1 MNKDDIVVGDLYKK
15 YEGLGSSCNTYA
27 VITGSTDTI
36 VRYQIIS
43 DSNLYPSIT
52 DDVRMKKEEFLNYY
66 RKSS

>member
-43 DSNLYPSIT
+43 DSSLYPSVT
-52 DDVRMKKEEFLNYY
+52 DDVRMKKDEFLSYY